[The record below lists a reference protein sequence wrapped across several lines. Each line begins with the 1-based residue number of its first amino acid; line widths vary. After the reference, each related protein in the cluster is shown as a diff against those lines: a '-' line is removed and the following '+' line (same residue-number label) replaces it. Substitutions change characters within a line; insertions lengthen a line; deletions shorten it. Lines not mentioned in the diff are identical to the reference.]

1 MNPEHTILN
10 HYNLT
15 NPYPTS
21 WPAEKDE
28 SDASDEERL
37 INSLS
42 KAGIRRSKS
51 RYSALERSGSDRRS
65 LVPGSQKLR
74 DGQENLVQKD
84 EPDPLGGTDSVVR
97 VLRQRGLPVE
107 EDQRLK
113 NRFLL
118 SSTTFSPNLYLSQVH
133 SNASTQTL
141 IQGLDF
147 LSRSIDLKSASL
159 KVLVES
165 NFERFVRA
173 KTTIDNVYAEMRNQG
188 VDPEL
193 ERSRSHTRV
202 PSKGSTHFRNASGQG
217 PPTPSK
223 GIHKPLP
230 SDKKKNALTKE
241 SEYGVQ
247 GIKAPLI
254 EVAVKAEEI
263 WGPALG
269 GREREGSL
277 KSIVESVERSQ
288 GVFKVGKAVSE
299 CIKRKDYDALVEE
312 YSRARKYTEEAK
324 QIAENASYSQ
334 SQLTDSQIHQLV
346 ITGRMWSEVE
356 ERIDSFKRDVW
367 RKLTNV
373 QSNQSLAA
381 RRNAQDEYMALI
393 SILLELGTEDNP
405 IWVWLLSRYDYLKN
419 KITATFERS
428 RVEIE
433 VLRRRLAIADP
444 PASQIVAGHL
454 KSPAGMEADDK
465 SKDLDT
471 PPVLELWDLIYNS
484 LNNMLSAQGGILGEV
499 IEFWDKAQSFIDGK
513 VQKTLPIG
521 IDGRSRKHHRL
532 SSDGVRDL
540 QNGALE
546 LVGILQDNVFSFF
559 TDPPIEDISSLYSP
573 LPQTP
578 NTPTPVSPQ
587 SATLSP
593 HAHQDARFRFDQNN
607 PPPPSPRRGEAW
619 EEFAFWPP
627 YANSLSGVHYLE
639 KLLTL
644 LGTSAS
650 EMIAMRPVAS
660 GQSISE
666 RLKTIVTGARERS
679 ARAACAAW
687 SRDAEMCKVL
697 EDWSR
702 ASDQPE
708 LTNMPS
714 RFDAF
719 ESTVLS
725 GMQKILY
732 IPEAAATKSGSGGI
746 VSPPPSKL
754 VQMVRSQFVTSLYKA
769 LSGMVENA
777 QRSKARSEEHAV
789 VGSEDLVVS
798 KDGERS
804 LDGDDKNIRK
814 LLTLSNLSLLQS
826 TTVPNL
832 ISQFETSFSITLT
845 DESKTVR
852 DALTQISDRL
862 FHSYTQPIASE
873 ISSIVHAGIS
883 SPDWLPPTS
892 RPSAVQPYVYE
903 ALLLLVYVHTEVST
917 TAAPLT
923 NQILSHLLEQMS
935 LAFLDAFKQRS
946 SYPLAGLM
954 QATLDAEFVAQTL
967 SQYTTKQAGNTQSE
981 IYIQLDQGTTP
992 DASKRL
998 QGELPEMRQVLKRLR
1013 EGTRS
1018 EFLCFKREKR
1028 VQN

>member
-1 MNPEHTILN
+1 ML
-10 HYNLT
+10 
-15 NPYPTS
+15 
-21 WPAEKDE
+21 
-28 SDASDEERL
+28 
-37 INSLS
+37 
-42 KAGIRRSKS
+42 
-51 RYSALERSGSDRRS
+51 
-65 LVPGSQKLR
+65 
-74 DGQENLVQKD
+74 
-84 EPDPLGGTDSVVR
+84 
-97 VLRQRGLPVE
+97 
-107 EDQRLK
+107 
-113 NRFLL
+113 
-118 SSTTFSPNLYLSQVH
+118 
-133 SNASTQTL
+133 
-141 IQGLDF
+141 QGLDF
-147 LSRSIDLKSASL
+147 LSRSIDQKSASL

-188 VDPEL
+188 ADPEP
-193 ERSRSHTRV
+193 ERSRTHTRV
-202 PSKGSTHFRNASGQG
+202 PSKGSTHFRNAGGQG

-223 GIHKPLP
+223 GVHKPLP

-247 GIKAPLI
+247 GIKAPLL

-269 GREREGSL
+269 GREREGNL
-277 KSIVESVERSQ
+277 KSVMESIDRCQ
-288 GVFKVGKAVSE
+288 GVFKVGKAVAD
-299 CIKRKDYDALVEE
+299 CIKRKDHDGLVEE
-312 YSRARKYTEEAK
+312 YSRARKYTEEAR
-324 QIAENASYSQ
+324 QISDNASRSQ
-334 SQLTDSQIHQLV
+334 SQLTDAQVHQLV

-356 ERIDSFKRDVW
+356 NRIDVFKRDVW
-367 RKLTNV
+367 RKLTDG
-373 QSNQSLAA
+373 QSNQSLVSK
-381 RRNAQDEYMALI
+381 RNAQDEYMALI

-405 IWVWLLSRYDYLKN
+405 IWFWLLSRYDYLKN

-433 VLRRRLAIADP
+433 VLRRRLANTDP
-444 PASQIVAGHL
+444 PAPQIVAGHL
-454 KSPAGMEADDK
+454 KGPAGKDADHK
-465 SKDLDT
+465 SKVLDT
-471 PPVLELWDLIYNS
+471 PQILELWDLVYNS
-484 LNNMLSAQGGILGEV
+484 LNSMLSSQGGTLGEV

-521 IDGRSRKHHRL
+521 FDGRSRKHHRL

-546 LVGILQDNVFSFF
+546 LIGILQDNILSFF
-559 TDPPIEDISSLYSP
+559 ADPPIDDISSLYSP

-593 HAHQDARFRFDQNN
+593 HAHQDARFRFDQNH

-644 LGTSAS
+644 LGTAAS

-660 GQSISE
+660 GQSMSE
-666 RLKTIVTGARERS
+666 KLKTMVTGARERS

-687 SRDAEMCKVL
+687 SRDAELCKAL

-719 ESTVLS
+719 ESSILA
-725 GMQKILY
+725 GMQKVLY
-732 IPEAAATKSGSGGI
+732 IPEAAITKPGPVGI
-746 VSPPPSKL
+746 VSPPPTKL
-754 VQMVRSQFVTSLYKA
+754 VQMVKSQFVTSLYKA

-777 QRSKARSEEHAV
+777 QRSNATTD
-789 VGSEDLVVS
+789 EDEAGGAEGFVVS

-804 LDGDDKNIRK
+804 LNGDNRVGCTLCYDVNSLLTLYKNIRK
-814 LLTLSNLSLLQS
+814 LLTLSNLSVLQS
-826 TTVPNL
+826 SIVPNL
-832 ISQFETSFSITLT
+832 ISQFETNFSITLT
-845 DESKTVR
+845 EESKTVR

-873 ISSIVHAGIS
+873 LSFIVHTGIS
-883 SPDWLPPTS
+883 SPGWLPATS
-892 RPSAVQPYVYE
+892 RPSAVKPYIYE

-923 NQILSHLLEQMS
+923 NQILSHLLERMS
-935 LAFLDAFKQRS
+935 LAFLDAFKQRR

-954 QATLDAEFVAQTL
+954 QATLDVEFVAQTM
-967 SQYTTKQAGNTQSE
+967 SQYTTKQAGDTQSE

-998 QGELPEMRQVLKRLR
+998 QGELPEMRLVLKRLR

-1018 EFLCFKREKR
+1018 EFLCFKRDKR

>member
-1 MNPEHTILN
+1 M
-10 HYNLT
+10 
-15 NPYPTS
+15 
-21 WPAEKDE
+21 
-28 SDASDEERL
+28 
-37 INSLS
+37 
-42 KAGIRRSKS
+42 
-51 RYSALERSGSDRRS
+51 
-65 LVPGSQKLR
+65 V
-74 DGQENLVQKD
+74 
-84 EPDPLGGTDSVVR
+84 
-97 VLRQRGLPVE
+97 
-107 EDQRLK
+107 
-113 NRFLL
+113 
-118 SSTTFSPNLYLSQVH
+118 
-133 SNASTQTL
+133 
-141 IQGLDF
+141 QGLDF
-147 LSRSIDLKSASL
+147 LSRSIDQKSASL

-188 VDPEL
+188 VDTEL
-193 ERSRSHTRV
+193 DRSRSHTRV
-202 PSKGSTHFRNASGQG
+202 PSKGNTHFRNTSGQG

-277 KSIVESVERSQ
+277 KSIVESVEKSQ
-288 GVFKVGKAVSE
+288 GVFKAGKAVSE
-299 CIKRKDYDALVEE
+299 CIKRKDYDGLVEE
-312 YSRARKYTEEAK
+312 YSRARKYTEEAR
-324 QIAENASYSQ
+324 QIAENASHSQ

-367 RKLTNV
+367 RRLTNV
-373 QSNQSLAA
+373 QSSQSLSA
-381 RRNAQDEYMALI
+381 RRNAQEEYMALI
-393 SILLELGTEDNP
+393 NILLELGTEDSP

-433 VLRRRLAIADP
+433 VLRRRLANADP
-444 PASQIVAGHL
+444 PTPQIVAGHL
-454 KSPAGMEADDK
+454 KSRAGKEADDK

-471 PPVLELWDLIYNS
+471 PQVLELWDLVYNS

-499 IEFWDKAQSFIDGK
+499 MEFWDKAQSFIDGK

-546 LVGILQDNVFSFF
+546 LLGILQDNVFSFF
-559 TDPPIEDISSLYSP
+559 ADPPLEDISSLYSP

-578 NTPTPVSPQ
+578 NTPTPVTPQ
-587 SATLSP
+587 SATLLP

-607 PPPPSPRRGEAW
+607 PPPASPRRGEAW

-644 LGTSAS
+644 LGTAAS
-650 EMIAMRPVAS
+650 EMLAMRPVAS
-660 GQSISE
+660 GLSMSE
-666 RLKTIVTGARERS
+666 RLKTVVTGARERS

-708 LTNMPS
+708 LTNMPY

-725 GMQKILY
+725 GMQRILY
-732 IPEAAATKSGSGGI
+732 IPEAAATKSGSEGI
-746 VSPPPSKL
+746 VSPPPAKL

-777 QRSKARSEEHAV
+777 QRSKARSAEDTGVA
-789 VGSEDLVVS
+789 SEDLVVS

-804 LDGDDKNIRK
+804 LDGDDKVEYTLKCHVQQFANTPQEHPQTPHSIQPVHSTKHYCSKPDFPIRDELLYNI
-814 LLTLSNLSLLQS
+814 
-826 TTVPNL
+826 
-832 ISQFETSFSITLT
+832 
-845 DESKTVR
+845 
-852 DALTQISDRL
+852 DR
-862 FHSYTQPIASE
+862 
-873 ISSIVHAGIS
+873 
-883 SPDWLPPTS
+883 
-892 RPSAVQPYVYE
+892 
-903 ALLLLVYVHTEVST
+903 
-917 TAAPLT
+917 
-923 NQILSHLLEQMS
+923 
-935 LAFLDAFKQRS
+935 
-946 SYPLAGLM
+946 
-954 QATLDAEFVAQTL
+954 
-967 SQYTTKQAGNTQSE
+967 
-981 IYIQLDQGTTP
+981 
-992 DASKRL
+992 
-998 QGELPEMRQVLKRLR
+998 
-1013 EGTRS
+1013 
-1018 EFLCFKREKR
+1018 
-1028 VQN
+1028 